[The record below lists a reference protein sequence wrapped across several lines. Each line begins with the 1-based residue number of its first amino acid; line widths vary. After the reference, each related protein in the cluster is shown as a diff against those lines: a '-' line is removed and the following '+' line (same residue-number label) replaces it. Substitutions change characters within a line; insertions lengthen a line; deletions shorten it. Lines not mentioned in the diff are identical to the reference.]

1 MPSPPRPTPSAPTRR
16 ICGGSRPAA
25 TLREWQP
32 EEWLFHESTPYDW
45 TGIIEEGEVEI
56 VRGLH
61 GDEHLLYT
69 LGKGSMVSE
78 GAILGNTA
86 HFASGRT
93 RTGARLWVITRET
106 MDPARQAE
114 PGGLLPRRGT
124 RRPATRRPRRA
135 AVGHVVRRERFAAA
149 ARAAHGTR
157 PARRAA
163 RFPGGAYFGVQTLRA
178 VENFAISG
186 VALRDFSRFIDA
198 FAFVKKAAALAN
210 AELGV
215 LSEDKRDAIAQAC
228 DEITAGRLHD
238 QFVVDM
244 VQGGAGTSTNM
255 NVNEVI
261 ANRALGDPRARARA
275 VRVPA
280 PQRRRQLL
288 AVDQR
293 RLPDGAQA
301 RRLPR
306 QP

>member
-1 MPSPPRPTPSAPTRR
+1 M
-16 ICGGSRPAA
+16 
-25 TLREWQP
+25 
-32 EEWLFHESTPYDW
+32 
-45 TGIIEEGEVEI
+45 
-56 VRGLH
+56 
-61 GDEHLLYT
+61 
-69 LGKGSMVSE
+69 
-78 GAILGNTA
+78 
-86 HFASGRT
+86 
-93 RTGARLWVITRET
+93 
-106 MDPARQAE
+106 
-114 PGGLLPRRGT
+114 
-124 RRPATRRPRRA
+124 
-135 AVGHVVRRERFAAA
+135 
-149 ARAAHGTR
+149 
-157 PARRAA
+157 
-163 RFPGGAYFGVQTLRA
+163 QTLRA

-215 LSEDKRDAIAQAC
+215 LGEEKRDAIAQAC

-244 VQGGAGTSTNM
+244 IQGGAGTSTNM
-255 NVNEVI
+255 NANEVI
-261 ANRALGDPRARARA
+261 ANRALEILGHERGR

-306 QP
+306 QPRHARRDGELQAGAARQGRTSSRTSSRWAERSSRTPCR